1 MFKYIMKELIHVH
14 EHTLIRM
21 QWLSPSNAARF
32 AYAECS
38 ETVTWEAIAGYTAS
52 RRSLFTTGGLDTDDS
67 SVFQV
72 WACWQQH
79 SCLSRIPHS
88 EGDAMCYVY
97 NEHDKTWLPWDLK
110 SSIKLGPDCHA

>member
-1 MFKYIMKELIHVH
+1 MDYTTHSLMQ
-14 EHTLIRM
+14 M
-21 QWLSPSNAARF
+21 QWMSASNAARF
-32 AYAECS
+32 AYVECR
-38 ETVTWEAIAGYTAS
+38 EATTWEAIMDYTPA
-52 RRSLFTTGGLDTDDS
+52 RRSLFTTGGLSVVS